1 MDCNHR
7 KRAKRIL
14 LTLAITF
21 TAACMHAETFRVHK
35 TVEVPVSQPEKN
47 ITVKAGINDAIFIRI
62 PEDSLF
68 IQGIEIQVKIP
79 APVAEYRN
87 TIIYS
92 LYNGI
97 SQLPAEKTI
106 DYSATELYTGIYPGQ
121 LSWNIQVPLVKGN
134 TIKKTP
140 YSDKT
145 LIPDTKGGFIFMR
158 NQLAMKGVP
167 QSVMKAQFE
176 VSARIIQSDKGGLKI
191 SASYPEEETDEESK
205 NFSLTIDEK
214 PQEHTEGK
222 IYFLKPGIHN
232 ISLTS
237 EYFRNEHRTVIIE
250 EAKISELHVKF
261 ESLTPVIQL
270 SLPETAVFTI
280 DGEKKISTERFQIPA
295 GEHTFKF
302 EYAGQEIMKNVI
314 IQQGK
319 VYKISLS
326 IDALINEESSE

>member
-1 MDCNHR
+1 M
-7 KRAKRIL
+7 
-14 LTLAITF
+14 
-21 TAACMHAETFRVHK
+21 
-35 TVEVPVSQPEKN
+35 
-47 ITVKAGINDAIFIRI
+47 
-62 PEDSLF
+62 
-68 IQGIEIQVKIP
+68 
-79 APVAEYRN
+79 
-87 TIIYS
+87 
-92 LYNGI
+92 
-97 SQLPAEKTI
+97 QLPTEKTI

-145 LIPDTKGGFIFMR
+145 LIPDTKNGFIFMR

-191 SASYPEEETDEESK
+191 YVSYPEEETDEESK

-214 PQEHTEGK
+214 PQEHKEGK

-250 EAKISELHVKF
+250 EAKISELSVKF

-280 DGEKKISTERFQIPA
+280 DGDKKGITDRFQIPA
-295 GEHTFKF
+295 GEHSFKF
-302 EYAGQEIMKNVI
+302 EYAGQEIIKNVI

-319 VYKISLS
+319 IYKISLS
-326 IDALINEESSE
+326 IDALINEEASE